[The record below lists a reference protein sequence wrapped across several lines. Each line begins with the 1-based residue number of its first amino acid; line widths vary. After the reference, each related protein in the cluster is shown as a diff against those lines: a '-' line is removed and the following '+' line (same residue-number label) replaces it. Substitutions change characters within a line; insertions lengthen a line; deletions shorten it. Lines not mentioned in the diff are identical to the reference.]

1 MRIGKYVVALTAVS
15 AFIVSGCGRSSDPAP
30 TESVTGWTVGAC
42 VRQTAGPTVIAAT
55 MNPVLRQAME
65 AQRRFAAVPCSDP
78 NAVTRIVA
86 IGAAFDPVTDR
97 GSGDTGCPDDTDV
110 AYRQTDMFPLGAHYA
125 CGRNLKDP
133 HPGDP
138 GGGGGPKT
146 IVGDCVVVI
155 GMLDNGLEEVACRPA
170 GWFARVV
177 GLATTAANCPTAT
190 ISRLP
195 AASGVLC
202 LGSGDGGTIAEVGDC
217 LTAREAVL
225 RPIGHVPCQG
235 TGQRKLV
242 ALVPTSAKCPQG
254 TYREP
259 SPGYDRVLCVR

>member
-1 MRIGKYVVALTAVS
+1 MRIGKCVIALAA
-15 AFIVSGCGRSSDPAP
+15 AFVLTVSGCGRNSDPAP
-30 TESVTGWTVGAC
+30 TESATGWTVGAC
-42 VRQTAGPTVIAAT
+42 VRQTGGPTAIAAT
-55 MNPVLRQAME
+55 MNPTLRQAML
-65 AQRRFAAVPCSDP
+65 AQQRFAAVPCSDP
-78 NAVTRIVA
+78 SAIAKIVA
-86 IGAAFDPVTDR
+86 IGAAFDTVTDR
-97 GSGDTGCPDDTDV
+97 GTGDTGCPDDTDV

-125 CGRNLKDP
+125 CARNLKEP

-155 GMLDNGLEEVACRPA
+155 GMLDNGLEEVACQPA

-177 GLATTAANCPTAT
+177 GLATTATACPAGT

-202 LGSGDGGTIAEVGDC
+202 LGSGDGGTIAKVGDC
-217 LTAREAVL
+217 LTAHEPVL

-235 TGQRKLV
+235 TDQRKLV
-242 ALVPTSAKCPQG
+242 ALVPASAKCPQG
-254 TYREP
+254 TYRER
-259 SPGYDRVLCVR
+259 SPGYDRILCVR